1 MMKQALPLALAC
13 LMLGACSYTKT
24 TLPNDQEAARYDP
37 ATSARVRI
45 FSSPEFIGAYQPG
58 KSCAQ
63 LDTKA
68 VNRGLI
74 DTTVYKHQ
82 ESYILWRKVDL
93 RGMQPE
99 NYQNN
104 VIGIPPSQATQRLQ
118 TDRLSYSEFVLPAG
132 KPSVVHVK
140 YLAQDGSCSP
150 PPIMFEP
157 QAGKDYEV
165 SLQFTKENF
174 IATPRCQVSVV
185 ALDGAAAIKQSV
197 PVTTQPCR

>member
-1 MMKQALPLALAC
+1 MKHALPLALTC

-45 FSSPEFIGAYQPG
+45 FTSPEFIGSYQPG
-58 KSCAQ
+58 QSCAQ
-63 LDTKA
+63 LNTHA
-68 VNRGLI
+68 ANRGLI

-82 ESYILWRKVDL
+82 ESYMLWRTVDL

-104 VIGIPPSQATQRLQ
+104 VIGMPPSQATQRLQ

-132 KPSVVHVK
+132 KPSVVQVR
-140 YLAQDGSCSP
+140 YSAPDGSCDAP
-150 PPIMFEP
+150 PVMFEP

-165 SLQFTKENF
+165 SMQFSKDGF
-174 IATPRCQVSVV
+174 IATARCQVNVV
-185 ALDGAAAIKQSV
+185 ALGGEAAVKQSA
-197 PVTTQPCR
+197 PVATKPCR